1 MQKDLAQLR
10 EQNQALKSQYEHDRS
25 LVSKV
30 QEMRNKI
37 ESVKQEISQA
47 ERNYQLDKAAELKY
61 GALPKL
67 QSSLESLEAEQ
78 SKAQTGKELV
88 TEKVNEEEISKVV
101 SLWTGIPVTRL
112 LKTEQEKLLKL
123 EETMKHSVI
132 GQDSAVTTVAESILR
147 SRAGIKDPKK
157 PIGSFLFLG
166 PTGVGKTELA
176 KTLACSIFDSE
187 ENILRIDMS
196 EYMEKHAV
204 SRLIGAPPG
213 YIGHED
219 GGQLTEAVR
228 RKPYALILFDEVE
241 KAHTDVFNI
250 LLQILDE
257 GRLTDSKGRLVDFK
271 NTVIIMTSN
280 IGSELLLSEKAGKD
294 GDISQETK
302 DKISLDLPKHFRPE
316 FINRIDEVVF
326 FKSLSYE
333 RIMGIA
339 KLFIHDVEKRLAE
352 KRITIEVSDEALAF
366 MAKSG
371 HNEAYGARPLKRYIQ
386 KNLDTQIAKMLIADD
401 KQEGDA
407 IKVDVRDGKLSFN

>member
-1 MQKDLAQLR
+1 
-10 EQNQALKSQYEHDRS
+10 
-25 LVSKV
+25 
-30 QEMRNKI
+30 
-37 ESVKQEISQA
+37 
-47 ERNYQLDKAAELKY
+47 
-61 GALPKL
+61 
-67 QSSLESLEAEQ
+67 
-78 SKAQTGKELV
+78 
-88 TEKVNEEEISKVV
+88 
-101 SLWTGIPVTRL
+101 
-112 LKTEQEKLLKL
+112 
-123 EETMKHSVI
+123 
-132 GQDSAVTTVAESILR
+132 
-147 SRAGIKDPKK
+147 
-157 PIGSFLFLG
+157 
-166 PTGVGKTELA
+166 
-176 KTLACSIFDSE
+176 
-187 ENILRIDMS
+187 MS

-302 DKISLDLPKHFRPE
+302 DKISADLPKYFRPE

-326 FKSLSYE
+326 FKSLSHG

-366 MAKSG
+366 M
-371 HNEAYGARPLKRYIQ
+371 Q
-386 KNLDTQIAKMLIADD
+386 KVVTM
-401 KQEGDA
+401 
-407 IKVDVRDGKLSFN
+407 KLMVLVH